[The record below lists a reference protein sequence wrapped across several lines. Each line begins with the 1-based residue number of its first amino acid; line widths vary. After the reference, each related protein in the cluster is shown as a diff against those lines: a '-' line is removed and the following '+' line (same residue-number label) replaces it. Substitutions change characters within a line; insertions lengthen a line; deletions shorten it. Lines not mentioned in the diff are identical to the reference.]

1 MVVLKA
7 DFGEVNFP
15 LCLKSETL
23 EEYDSR
29 KKILE
34 NIVKKVAVSIRI
46 YSLPFLLLN
55 KCNIYLT

>member
-15 LCLKSETL
+15 LCLKSEAL
-23 EEYDSR
+23 GEYDSR

-46 YSLPFLLLN
+46 CSLPFLLLK

>member
-15 LCLKSETL
+15 LCLKSEAL
-23 EEYDSR
+23 GEYDSR

-46 YSLPFLLLN
+46 CSLPFLLL
-55 KCNIYLT
+55 KK